1 LKISKEFK
9 VGFFFILA
17 IGAFVWGFNFLKGK
31 NLFTNE
37 RVYYAVYSQIG
48 GLSKSNPVYLNGL
61 KVGQVKG
68 LAFKPD
74 LSGDIIVEIAIT
86 TDFPIP
92 KNSVAKIFSSDLMG
106 SKAVEL
112 ILGDSPE
119 IANYADT
126 LRTDI
131 EQSLSDAVNAQ
142 IAPLKKKAED
152 LISSID
158 TMVVAIQGVFN
169 KDIRKELLASI
180 QSIRATFQNLESA
193 SSNID
198 TLVDTQ
204 SSRIANVLYNL
215 EMITQNLREND
226 EKIDAIF
233 ENIANITDSLSHANI
248 AQIFENLNSTI
259 SNIALVADKL
269 NQGEGT
275 LGMLI
280 NDDQLYIELEKTALE
295 LNQLLED
302 IRVNPKRYVRFSVF

>member
-233 ENIANITDSLSHANI
+233 ANIANITDSLSHANI